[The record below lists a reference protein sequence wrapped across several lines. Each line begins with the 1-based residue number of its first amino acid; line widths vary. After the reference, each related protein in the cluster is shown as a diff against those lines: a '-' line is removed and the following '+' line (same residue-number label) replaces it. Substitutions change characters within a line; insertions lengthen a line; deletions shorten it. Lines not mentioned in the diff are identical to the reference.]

1 MITHPSDPF
10 HTSHPSDPIKLAL
23 RARRV
28 DAELGPGGSGK
39 EWVGKGSG
47 TVRARLAWVQ
57 FYKEI
62 PLKEISEKLKIL
74 LKKVKGVNFTKEI
87 PLNEFSE
94 KWGEGQFFKRNPFK
108 MKT

>member
-1 MITHPSDPF
+1 MSKFIFESFNTRKVL
-10 HTSHPSDPIKLAL
+10 I

-28 DAELGPGGSGK
+28 DADLDPGGSGK

-62 PLKEISEKLKIL
+62 PL
-74 LKKVKGVNFTKEI
+74 N
-87 PLNEFSE
+87 
-94 KWGEGQFFKRNPFK
+94 
-108 MKT
+108 